1 MSERRSASTPSP
13 GNILD
18 VDQVRMNLARNMVA
32 ARTALEISQDTLAT
46 RASVSRATVIQIEGG
61 EGDPRLSTLVSLA
74 DALSVSPMFLLL
86 GREDLEALSNL
97 QNAEGLPIVLDEL
110 SEEDIETMRRLLRSG
125 ISRNRNKAIKMG
137 TPAASATGGVAAST
151 LAGAAIGSIILPGI
165 GTAVGTVLGALL
177 DLKRKDQQPSPKKRT
192 RTHKS

>member
-1 MSERRSASTPSP
+1 MSERRSTPPS
-13 GNILD
+13 NILD
-18 VDQVRMNLARNMVA
+18 VDQVRMNLARNLVA

-97 QNAEGLPIVLDEL
+97 RKSEGMPVVPDEL
-110 SEEDIETMRRLLRSG
+110 SEEDVETMRRLLRSG

-137 TPAASATGGVAAST
+137 VAAASATGGVAAST

-165 GTAVGTVLGALL
+165 GTTVGTVLGAFL
-177 DLKRKDQQPSPKKRT
+177 DLKLKDQQPSVKKKT

>member
-1 MSERRSASTPSP
+1 MSERRSTLPS
-13 GNILD
+13 NILD
-18 VDQVRMNLARNMVA
+18 VDQVRMNLARNLVA

-74 DALSVSPMFLLL
+74 DALSVSPMFLIL
-86 GREDLEALSNL
+86 GSEDLEALSNL
-97 QNAEGLPIVLDEL
+97 RNAEDLPVVSNEL

-137 TPAASATGGVAAST
+137 TAAAAVPGGVAASV

-165 GTAVGTVLGALL
+165 GTAVGTVLGAFL
-177 DLKRKDQQPSPKKRT
+177 DLKRKDQQPSPKKKT
-192 RTHKS
+192 RYT